1 MTDFEKLTFNHVASA
16 KLLRR
21 AFMKTNCLASASI
34 IKRVSS
40 AYCTIR
46 KSRLDY
52 KSIGLLINPLF
63 IAEFTKVYR
72 KSAASTKSRGER
84 GSPCLT
90 PLLQWIVLPGTPF
103 RRILVVPDE
112 KMLGIQEIQVWP
124 KPLCLR
130 MSRMNSCSSLSK
142 VFSKSSLRMITFFL
156 EWWQMCRYSKAHARQ
171 SCIVLDFGQRRNFSR
186 SSFC

>member
-40 AYCTIR
+40 AYCTIG
-46 KSRLDY
+46 KSRLDRR
-52 KSIGLLINPLF
+52 SIGLLINPLF

-90 PLLQWIVLPGTPF
+90 PLLQ
-103 RRILVVPDE
+103 
-112 KMLGIQEIQVWP
+112 
-124 KPLCLR
+124 
-130 MSRMNSCSSLSK
+130 
-142 VFSKSSLRMITFFL
+142 
-156 EWWQMCRYSKAHARQ
+156 
-171 SCIVLDFGQRRNFSR
+171 
-186 SSFC
+186 